1 VTTCPLSLA
10 TRPEGKTHDTEAA
23 RRLFGVDRLPTLD
36 LDMAKLHTVGLAMVG
51 VTSLSGVQRK
61 LSLGLDSARMTLRV
75 QTAGRQFILKPPTDR
90 FPGLPANE
98 HVTMRIASLCGL
110 PVPEH
115 GLLQL
120 NDGTWAYIVARFD
133 RPLTGGKLAVE
144 DFCSLSGHYPADK
157 YRGSAELCARV
168 VRRFASEP
176 GIALRDL
183 YRQFL
188 FAWWTGNGDLH
199 LKNLS
204 LWTGAS
210 AQVSLSPAYDLL
222 NTRLFLP
229 EDQLALSI
237 CGNKKEITPRM
248 WRDFGAYCGLPH
260 RAIASLAGAL
270 HQACPDAC
278 ALVERSFLVAEQQ
291 QEYTRLLTERAMVLA
306 ELARRS

>member
-1 VTTCPLSLA
+1 MTTCPLSLTA
-10 TRPEGKTHDTEAA
+10 LPDGLTYDTSAA
-23 RRLFGVDRLPTLD
+23 RRLFGTDRLPTLD

-61 LSLGLDSARMTLRV
+61 LSLGLDSARMTLRL

-98 HVTMRIASLCGL
+98 HVTMRIAALCDL

-133 RPLTGGKLAVE
+133 RPLIGGKVAVE

-157 YRGSAELCARV
+157 YRGSAELCVRV

-183 YRQFL
+183 YRQVL

-204 LWTGAS
+204 LWTDAAGRI
-210 AQVSLSPAYDLL
+210 SLSPAYDLV

-229 EDQLALSI
+229 EDQLALSL
-237 CGNKKEITPRM
+237 CGKKEGLTPRM
-248 WRDFGAYCGLPH
+248 WRDFGEYCGLPL
-260 RAIASLAGAL
+260 RAIASMASGLQAAL
-270 HQACPDAC
+270 PDAR

-291 QEYTRLLTERAMVLA
+291 RAYVALLNERAVVLA